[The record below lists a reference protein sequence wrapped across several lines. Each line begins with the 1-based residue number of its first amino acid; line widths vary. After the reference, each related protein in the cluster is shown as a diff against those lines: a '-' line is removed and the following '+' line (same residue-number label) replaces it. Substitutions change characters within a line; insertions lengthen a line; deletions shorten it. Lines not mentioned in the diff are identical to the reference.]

1 MCNLTIDFR
10 SMSSLNYRNAKTPR
24 INMRKEQ
31 ETKTFEEN
39 WKSQTLGLK
48 SDLSGMPR
56 IDGTTKR
63 KRLENP
69 GRPHSLPGATKK
81 FPPLLLLSATHSD
94 HSYRNIEV
102 RRWEI
107 HSVVWD
113 WNIQVND
120 TSWPQRSFHLFCPV
134 LIHFTSIDP
143 DHSYRNIKVRRGEI
157 STLLCYIS
165 RSSGYRNI

>member
-1 MCNLTIDFR
+1 MCLFKLQMYIVKRRGGEKRLGPENRKYDFYFLTKCSHCSLIPHQWRFVKMKHGYMGNLTIDFR
-10 SMSSLNYRNAKTPR
+10 SISSLNYRNAKMPR

-39 WKSQTLGLK
+39 WKTQTLGLK

-81 FPPLLLLSATHSD
+81 FPPLLLLSSTHSD
-94 HSYRNIEV
+94 HPYRNTEV

-113 WNIQVND
+113 WKI
-120 TSWPQRSFHLFCPV
+120 
-134 LIHFTSIDP
+134 
-143 DHSYRNIKVRRGEI
+143 
-157 STLLCYIS
+157 
-165 RSSGYRNI
+165 